1 MTHSD
6 RSTATQSTNWALA
19 RSRGS
24 SPAKLLELRVGGFGR
39 REFLT
44 MAGIGSAATAI
55 CIAIAALDPAV
66 FFGSAW

>member
-6 RSTATQSTNWALA
+6 HLTTRQSTQWAISRFRSSGPA
-19 RSRGS
+19 R
-24 SPAKLLELRVGGFGR
+24 LLDVRAGGFGR

-55 CIAIAALDPAV
+55 CITIAALDPAL
-66 FFGSAW
+66 FLGSPW

>member
-6 RSTATQSTNWALA
+6 RATQSTHWTLS

-24 SPAKLLELRVGGFGR
+24 SPARLLELRVGGFGR

-44 MAGIGSAATAI
+44 MAGIGSAATAV
-55 CIAIAALDPAV
+55 CVTIAALDPAL
-66 FFGSAW
+66 FFGTPW

>member
-1 MTHSD
+1 MTHTD
-6 RSTATQSTNWALA
+6 RSTATQSTGWALA

-24 SPAKLLELRVGGFGR
+24 SPARLLELRVGGFGR

-55 CIAIAALDPAV
+55 CITIAALDPAL
-66 FFGSAW
+66 FFGSPW

>member
-1 MTHSD
+1 MTHTD
-6 RSTATQSTNWALA
+6 RSTATQSTHWALS

-24 SPAKLLELRVGGFGR
+24 SPARLLELRVGGLRR

-55 CIAIAALDPAV
+55 CITIAALDPAL
-66 FFGSAW
+66 FLGSPW

>member
-6 RSTATQSTNWALA
+6 RTATHPHWTATRTRGGNPA
-19 RSRGS
+19 R
-24 SPAKLLELRVGGFGR
+24 LLELRGGGLGR

-55 CIAIAALDPAV
+55 CITIAALDPAL
-66 FFGSAW
+66 FFGAPW